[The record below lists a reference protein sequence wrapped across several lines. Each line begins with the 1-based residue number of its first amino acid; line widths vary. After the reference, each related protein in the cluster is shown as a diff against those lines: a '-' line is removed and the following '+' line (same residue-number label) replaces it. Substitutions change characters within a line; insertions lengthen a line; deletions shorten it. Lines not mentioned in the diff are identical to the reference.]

1 MRKHSQKLISLDNLL
16 NSNGLKYTT
25 YLHIKEH
32 VTNTMR
38 RPIIFRRCKIIRW
51 SAGFNK
57 LMQQLP
63 SYIAFVYWYLWH
75 SLKIHLHL
83 AQKIRKGHYGTTID
97 TLLLFTELLLRIV
110 VVADTD
116 VYWVSQSNDALIG
129 WLFIFFRI
137 LPRPSLRLYSLRSS
151 YWPGQASK
159 S

>member
-1 MRKHSQKLISLDNLL
+1 M
-16 NSNGLKYTT
+16 NSSGLKYTT

-116 VYWVSQSNDALIG
+116 VYWMSQSNDALIG
-129 WLFIFFRI
+129 WLFFFSGSYQGHPCAYTVFEVATDPAK
-137 LPRPSLRLYSLRSS
+137 LPNPKSLSGEQRYF
-151 YWPGQASK
+151 
-159 S
+159 